1 MTRSDKAKEFF
12 AQGYSCAQSVFA
24 AFSPDYDIPL
34 ATAAAVMAGFG
45 GGFGKKQLTCGAVS
59 GAVCALGCHF
69 FDSENIKASKSNTY
83 EKTRQLI
90 DRFAVKN
97 ESSTCLDLLGV
108 DLNTESGAKIAKEQ
122 NLFGTKCVAYVEDA
136 CAILDDLLRESD

>member
-1 MTRSDKAKEFF
+1 MTRSDKAKEYF

-24 AFSPDYDIPL
+24 AFSQDYDIPL

-59 GAVCALGCHF
+59 GAVCALGCHY
-69 FDSENIKASKSNTY
+69 FDSADIRASKSTTY
-83 EKTRQLI
+83 EKTRQFI
-90 DRFAVKN
+90 DKFAAKN

-108 DLNTESGAKIAKEQ
+108 DLNTESGAKIAKDR
-122 NLFGTKCVAYVEDA
+122 NLFGTVCVDYVEDA
-136 CAILDDLLRESD
+136 CEILEDLLQESD